1 VNQWLLAGLLF
12 TPLAWAALSLLLDFR
27 RGRWLSWLG
36 MLVQVLVSLGLW
48 FTVASD
54 GGFYY
59 ALAGWEAPLG
69 IALRVDGLA
78 VTFVLLT
85 AAVATACGM
94 HAGVYLDASKPWQ
107 RYFWPLFWFLWA
119 GLNGVWLGAD
129 LFNLYVSLELISL
142 AAVGLVALGGEAAAL
157 RAALRYLFAALLG
170 SLVYLLGV
178 ALLYGQFGTLSLAG
192 IAAVLGANE
201 PAAAMALLLMLTGL
215 ALKTAL
221 FPLHGWL
228 PPAHGIAKSPVSALL
243 SGLVVKASFYIAA
256 RLWLELGDRLGSQ
269 LLAQGIGALGAAAVI
284 WGSWLAFRQPY
295 LKQVVAYS
303 SVAQI
308 GYLFLLFPLTYAV
321 AEPVSRLAQQG
332 ITLQVISHALAKA
345 AMFLA
350 AGNLILSVRSKRV
363 DALAGVSHYLPF
375 SLFSFGLAGV
385 SLMGMP
391 PTGGFAAKWLL
402 LQASLASGQWWWV
415 AVLLLG
421 SVLAAAYVFRIYRAS
436 FLEDSASDDFYHPPR
451 SLEAIPLILAALALS
466 LGLVAEPV
474 LSVLALPFEVGADV
488 AAGAGVAPP

>member
-1 VNQWLLAGLLF
+1 MAGLLF
-12 TPLAWAALSLLLDFR
+12 TPLAWASLSLLLDFR
-27 RGRWLSWLG
+27 KGRCVSWLG
-36 MLVQVLVSLGLW
+36 MVIQVLVSLALW
-48 FTVASD
+48 YAVMER
-54 GGFYY
+54 GGFSY
-59 ALAGWEAPLG
+59 ALGGWEAPLG

-85 AAVATACGM
+85 AAVATACGL
-94 HAGVYLDASKPWQ
+94 HAGFYLDACKPWQ

-170 SLVYLLGV
+170 SLAYLLGV
-178 ALLYGQFGTLSLAG
+178 ALLYGRFGTLSLAL
-192 IAAVLGANE
+192 IDEQLASCE
-201 PAAAMALLLMLTGL
+201 PALIVALLLMLAGL

-228 PPAHGIAKSPVSALL
+228 PPAHGIARSPVSALL

-256 RLWLELGDRLGSQ
+256 RLWLELGDRLGSPW
-269 LLAQGIGALGAAAVI
+269 LAQSIGALGAAAVV
-284 WGSWLAFRQPY
+284 WGSWLAFRQPH

-308 GYLFLLFPLTYAV
+308 GYLFLLFPLTFAV
-321 AEPVSRLAQQG
+321 AEPVSLLAQQG

-350 AGNLILSVRSKRV
+350 AGNLILSIRSKRV
-363 DALAGVSHYLPF
+363 DALAGVSPFLPF

-385 SLMGMP
+385 SLMGLP
-391 PTGGFAAKWLL
+391 PSGGFAAKWLL

-415 AVLLLG
+415 GVLLLG
-421 SVLAAAYVFRIYRAS
+421 GVLAAAYVFRIYRAS
-436 FLEDSASDDFYHPPR
+436 FLEVGDSDDFYHPPQ
-451 SLEAIPLILAALALS
+451 SLEAIPMILALLALG

-474 LSVLALPFEVGADV
+474 LSVLSLPFEVTADV
-488 AAGAGVAPP
+488 NEAQL